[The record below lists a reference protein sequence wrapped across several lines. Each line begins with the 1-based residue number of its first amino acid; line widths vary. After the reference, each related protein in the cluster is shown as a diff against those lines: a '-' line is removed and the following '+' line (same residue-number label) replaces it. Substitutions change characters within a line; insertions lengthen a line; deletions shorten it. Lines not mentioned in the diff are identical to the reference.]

1 MSGAWTIGSP
11 RCDLRGERPRSGE
24 STSSRGTRAG
34 SPRGVLVR
42 TGLSLAVALVAAGA
56 ARAES
61 PLPEN
66 FQIHAF
72 AAQNA
77 IITSANNLF
86 GDTENRVSFDFR
98 EVGVNGSWRPRND
111 ILLAAQGTYRLAG
124 NTDDGSVRLDYGLID
139 YSPFSTAEYK
149 AGVRA
154 GRLLNPLGFY
164 NETRDVAFTRPSILL
179 PQSIYFDR
187 TRDLALSADGG
198 QLYGDYYSKLGDF
211 YLQAGVGY
219 PRAGATGVEGALLGQ
234 DLPGDLKGEPSFLGR
249 LLYERDGGR
258 LRLALSGA
266 LSNLHYA
273 PGTPDPV
280 PAGDITFFPIIFSA
294 QYNAEKWSLTSEL
307 GPRGFTREGFGRPT
321 STTIGESAYVEG
333 LYRFT
338 PKWEAFL
345 RYDVLFTDRDDRNG
359 KDFQART
366 GLPNFFAFAKDL
378 TAGATWRINRWALV
392 RAEYHYVN
400 GTAWL
405 PLEDNTNPEDIE
417 QYWSVFAFQIALRY

>member
-1 MSGAWTIGSP
+1 MRGACPSWLTGRGGPGAVFRSEKGSVP
-11 RCDLRGERPRSGE
+11 GNGLRVLSPACVVLALLAMTVTTVS
-24 STSSRGTRAG
+24 RAG
-34 SPRGVLVR
+34 N
-42 TGLSLAVALVAAGA
+42 
-56 ARAES
+56 

-66 FQIHAF
+66 FQIHVF

-77 IITSANNLF
+77 VITSANNLF
-86 GDTENRVSFDFR
+86 GDTDHHVSFDFR
-98 EVGVNGSWRPRND
+98 EIGLNGSWRPRND
-111 ILLAAQGTYRLAG
+111 ILLAGQGTYRLAG

-139 YSPFSTAEYK
+139 YAPFSTPEYK
-149 AGVRA
+149 VGVRG

-198 QLYGDYYSKLGDF
+198 QLYGDYYSKRGDF

-219 PRAGATGVEGALLGQ
+219 PRAGATGVEGALLGS
-234 DLPGDLKGEPSFLGR
+234 DYPGKLVGDLSFLGR

-258 LRLALSGA
+258 LRLAVSGA
-266 LSNLHYA
+266 LENQHYE
-273 PGTPDPV
+273 PGGPPDPL

-294 QYNAEKWSLTSEL
+294 QYNAEKWSLTSEF
-307 GPRGFTREGFGRPT
+307 GPRGFTRDGFGG
-321 STTIGESAYVEG
+321 SSETTIGESAYVEG

-345 RYDVLFTDRDDRNG
+345 RYDVLFTDGGDRDG
-359 KDFQART
+359 KEFEALT
-366 GLPNFFAFAKDL
+366 GKPNFFRFAKDM
-378 TAGATWRINRWALV
+378 TAGTTWRFNRWLLA

-405 PLEDNTNPEDIE
+405 PLEDNSNIADIE
-417 QYWSVFAFQIALRY
+417 QYWSIFALQIAFRY

>member
-1 MSGAWTIGSP
+1 MRGGWPLRPTAEGILRASIRSMRAVTLSNDLEIP
-11 RCDLRGERPRSGE
+11 RPGRAVCLALALAA
-24 STSSRGTRAG
+24 STNSRAD
-34 SPRGVLVR
+34 
-42 TGLSLAVALVAAGA
+42 
-56 ARAES
+56 S

-86 GDTENRVSFDFR
+86 GDTDNHLSFDFR
-98 EVGVNGSWRPRND
+98 EVGVNGSWRPRNN

-124 NTDDGSVRLDYGLID
+124 STDDGSVRLDYGLID
-139 YSPFSTAEYK
+139 YAPLSTPDYK
-149 AGVRA
+149 VGVRA

-198 QLYGDYYSKLGDF
+198 QFYGDYYSSLGDF
-211 YLQAGVGY
+211 FLQAGVGF
-219 PRAGATGVEGALLGQ
+219 PRAGATGVEGALLGF
-234 DLPGDLKGEPSFLGR
+234 DFPGELKGEPSFLGR

-266 LSNLHYA
+266 LVNLQYEPA
-273 PGTPDPV
+273 GVADPL
-280 PAGDITFFPIIFSA
+280 PAGDITFTPIIFSA
-294 QYNAEKWSLTSEL
+294 QYNAEKWSLTSEF
-307 GPRGFTREGFGRPT
+307 GPRGFSRSGFGQAPS
-321 STTIGESAYVEG
+321 STVGESAYVEG

-345 RYDVLFTDRDDRNG
+345 RYDVLFTDGGDRDG
-359 KDFQART
+359 KKFQAQT
-366 GLPNFFAFAKDL
+366 GLPNFFRFAKDV
-378 TAGATWRINRWALV
+378 TVGGTWRINRWALA

-405 PLEDNTNPEDIE
+405 PLEDNTNLAEIE
-417 QYWSVFAFQIALRY
+417 QYWSVFALQIALRY